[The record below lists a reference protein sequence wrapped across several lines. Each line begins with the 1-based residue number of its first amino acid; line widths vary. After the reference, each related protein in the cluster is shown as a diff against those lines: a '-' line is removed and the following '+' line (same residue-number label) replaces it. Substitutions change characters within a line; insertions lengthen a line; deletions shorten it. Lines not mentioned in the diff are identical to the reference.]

1 MLLSF
6 ESMDTVV
13 PFVTRIMAEDFAITY
28 CCFPPWEA
36 GDFTSV
42 SAASSIG
49 YSFTMQDCAVE
60 QAGRPQDRTV
70 PSGGTVVTGGDAP
83 SWLRVDRPSR
93 LIEVVAAPSLRASM
107 ADELGVA
114 GESDLGD
121 LLIDRDPVVRVLA
134 LRLATFAIQADR
146 ADSLCA
152 ETMVRRLYRHVLR
165 SRFGGRLRERSD
177 GALDQRRLARV
188 IDYIE
193 AHLKTELSLTAL
205 ADVAALTPY
214 HFQRSFTRAAGCSP
228 HQMVSLIRVFRAC
241 NLLTEGVVEPVAAKC
256 VGFNG
261 KRALRLA
268 LNRHGV
274 NGNLVAEGQ
283 RMQCLSGWS

>member
-13 PFVTRIMAEDFAITY
+13 PFVTRIMTEDFAVTY
-28 CCFPPWEA
+28 CCFPPWEV

-42 SAASSIG
+42 SAPSSIG
-49 YSFTMQDCAVE
+49 YSFTTQDCAVE
-60 QAGRPQDRTV
+60 QAGRPHDRTV

-93 LIEVVAAPSLRASM
+93 LIEVVAGPLLRASM
-107 ADELGVA
+107 ADELGV
-114 GESDLGD
+114 SDERNLGD

-134 LRLATFAIQADR
+134 LRLATLAVQADL
-146 ADSLCA
+146 ADSLCTEA
-152 ETMVRRLYRHVLR
+152 MVRRLYRHVLR
-165 SRFGGRLRERSD
+165 NRFGGRLRERSD

-193 AHLKTELSLTAL
+193 AHLRTELSLTAL

-214 HFQRSFTRAAGCSP
+214 HFQRSFTRVAGCSP
-228 HQMVSLIRVFRAC
+228 HQMVSLIRAFRARD
-241 NLLTEGVVEPVAAKC
+241 LIAEGVAEPVAAKC

-268 LNRHGV
+268 LNRHGLS
-274 NGNLVAEGQ
+274 GNLVG
-283 RMQCLSGWS
+283 